1 VLTRADCTTRNV
13 RKAERLARAYDSLEE
28 RIAVLREQEELDK
41 IRPDLNG
48 DEIMAILG
56 LSEGPLVGKA
66 HRFLMEIR
74 MTEGEIGKDRASQE
88 LRRWA
93 AAEGISP
100 PADG

>member
-1 VLTRADCTTRNV
+1 MITNNGIPAWPV
-13 RKAERLARAYDSLEE
+13 YDKP
-28 RIAVLREQEELDK
+28 AHDFAKELYS
-41 IRPDLNG
+41 R
-48 DEIMAILG
+48 
-56 LSEGPLVGKA
+56 PLVGKA
-66 HRFLMEIR
+66 IRFLMEIR